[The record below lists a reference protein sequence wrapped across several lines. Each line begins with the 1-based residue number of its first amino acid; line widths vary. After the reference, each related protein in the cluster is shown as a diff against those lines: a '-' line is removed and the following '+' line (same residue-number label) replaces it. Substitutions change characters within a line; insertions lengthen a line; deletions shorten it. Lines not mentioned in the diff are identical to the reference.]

1 MNYLKA
7 LTMLSQAVSGPDY
20 VLGGGGNTS
29 VKDDNTLWI
38 KPSGTVLGALS
49 EKDFVAL
56 KRERLS
62 ELNAVD
68 ETMERQAREREIQ
81 RILTAAKCDV
91 PSDRRPSVEA
101 PLHHLIEHR
110 FVAHTHPTLVN
121 GMTCSKNGRETCS
134 ELFPDALWIDFVD
147 PGFMLYREARERIGQ
162 YRDLHDSFP
171 ETIFLKN
178 HGVAISGDSP
188 KRVQDAYRR
197 IFHTLTE
204 QYRKA
209 GIPLTLPAKEGCP
222 ASYARELENALR
234 QSVSAPAET
243 IVSDFFEVAPGP
255 LTPDYIV
262 YAGAFAYVG
271 WPDRAGFREFRH
283 RHGSEPRIVAAPSAV
298 AALGDTA
305 SKARLALAL
314 ARDGALAA
322 QLARA
327 FGGVETMSGSAR
339 AFIEGW
345 EAEHYRS
352 KLA

>member
-1 MNYLKA
+1 MNPLKA
-7 LTMLSQAVSGPDY
+7 LTLLSRAVSGPDY

-62 ELNAVD
+62 ALNAVD

-81 RILTAAKCDV
+81 RILTAAKFDG
-91 PSDRRPSVEA
+91 PSDRRPSVES
-101 PLHHLIEHR
+101 PLHHLIEYR
-110 FVAHTHPTLVN
+110 FVTHTHPTLVN
-121 GMTCSKNGRETCS
+121 GMTCSINGRETCA

-147 PGFMLYREARERIGQ
+147 PGFMLYRQARARIGQ
-162 YRDLHDSFP
+162 YRDEHGVFP
-171 ETIFLKN
+171 ETIFMKN

-188 KRVQDAYRR
+188 ARVQSAYRR
-197 IFHTLTE
+197 IFDTLTE
-204 QYRKA
+204 RYRKA
-209 GIPLTLPAKEGCP
+209 GVSLSLPAKERCP
-222 ASYARELENALR
+222 AAYARELENALR

-243 IVSDFFEVAPGP
+243 AMSAFFEVAPGP
-255 LTPDYIV
+255 LTPDHIV
-262 YAGAFAYVG
+262 YAGAFAFVG
-271 WPDRAGFREFRH
+271 WPDRAGFQEFR
-283 RHGSEPRIVAAPSAV
+283 RRYGSDPRIVAAPSAV
-298 AALGDTA
+298 AALGDTTG
-305 SKARLALAL
+305 KARLALAL
-314 ARDGALAA
+314 ARDGARVA

-327 FGGVETMSGSAR
+327 FGGVEPMSDSAR
-339 AFIEGW
+339 AFIENW